1 MQHSAGLLMFRFVE
15 GALEVLLAH
24 PGGPFFRNKDL
35 GSWTLPK
42 GLVEP
47 GEDPLACARRE
58 FHEETGIVP
67 AASGY
72 LALGE
77 IKQRGGKRVHA
88 WAFEGAWD
96 GAGPP
101 PSNTF
106 ELEWPPKS
114 GRRAT
119 FPEIDQLAFFDL
131 PSARAKILAAQAEFI
146 DRLLSA
152 LASR

>member
-1 MQHSAGLLMFRFVE
+1 MQHSAGLLMYRVVD

-35 GSWTLPK
+35 GAWTLPK
-42 GLVEP
+42 GLIEP
-47 GEDPLACARRE
+47 SEDPLACARRE
-58 FHEETGIVP
+58 FQEETGIVP
-67 AASGY
+67 AASAY

-77 IKQRGGKRVHA
+77 IKQRGGKRVTA
-88 WAFEGAWD
+88 WAFEGTYD

-101 PSNTF
+101 ASNTF

-119 FPEIDQLAFFDL
+119 FPEIDRLAFFDL
-131 PSARAKILAAQAEFI
+131 STARTKIVAAQAELL
-146 DRLLSA
+146 DRLVAA